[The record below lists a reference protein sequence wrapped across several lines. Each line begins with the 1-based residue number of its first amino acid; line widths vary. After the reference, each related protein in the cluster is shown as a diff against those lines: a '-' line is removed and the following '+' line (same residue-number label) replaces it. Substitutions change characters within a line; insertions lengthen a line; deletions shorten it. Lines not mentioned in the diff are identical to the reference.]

1 MHPFMRFRHR
11 ILAGLFLLSIITY
24 LDRVCIAVAAGPM
37 QRELHLGPTAW
48 GWVLGVFTI
57 SYALFEIPTGSMGDR
72 LGGRRILTR
81 IVLWW
86 SAFTALTGM
95 ITRFWTLLLVRFL
108 FGAGEAGAFPNISA
122 VVSRWF
128 PERER
133 GRAVGATWM
142 ASRVGG
148 ALAPLIVVPL
158 NAHFGWR
165 VSFFLLGALGLFW
178 TAGWYGLY
186 RDHPKLM
193 SGVSEKELAEI
204 GETPEIARD
213 HRLPWSIAGRSLNF
227 WLILLMYHTY
237 CWGSYFYISWMP
249 DYLVQG
255 RGFTPGQMAYWAMLP
270 FLIASFCDL
279 GGGWVSDYLCGKIGL
294 KWGRRLIGGG
304 GLLAGG
310 VFLMLMAATANPVVA
325 GIFLAVSYGCQDS
338 MLPVSWAVCMDVGGK
353 HAGGI
358 SASMNMAGQVG
369 SFMSSVAFGYA
380 VSYLRHHHFSVYQ
393 QFNLPMYPLAAM
405 LMVSGLLFLRIDPT
419 VSVVAETQR
428 HNPDPAQM
436 LNSA

>member
-1 MHPFMRFRHR
+1 MRFRHR
-11 ILAGLFLLSIITY
+11 VLSGLFLLSVITY

-37 QRELHLGPTAW
+37 QRELHLSPADW

-57 SYALFEIPTGSMGDR
+57 SYAIFEIPTGSMGDR

-86 SAFTALTGM
+86 SAFTALTGS
-95 ITRFWTLLLVRFL
+95 ITRFWMLLVVRFL

-133 GRAVGATWM
+133 GRAIGISWM

-148 ALAPLIVVPL
+148 ALSPLIVVPL
-158 NAHFGWR
+158 TMRFGWR
-165 VSFFLLGALGLFW
+165 LAFFILGGIGVLW
-178 TAGWYGLY
+178 TIGWRVLY
-186 RDHPKLM
+186 RDHPSQVK
-193 SGVSEKELAEI
+193 SISASELQEI
-204 GETPEIARD
+204 GDTPAVARE
-213 HRLPWSIAGRSLNF
+213 HRLPWAIAARSRNF

-249 DYLVQG
+249 EYLEKG
-255 RGFTPGQMAYWAMLP
+255 RGFTPGQMKYWAMLP
-270 FLIASFCDL
+270 FVIAAFADL
-279 GGGWVSDYLCGKIGL
+279 GGGWLSDYLCTRIGF

-310 VFLMLMAATANPVVA
+310 VFLMMMAATANPVLA

-338 MLPVSWAVCMDVGGK
+338 MLPVSWAVCMDVGGN

-358 SASMNMAGQVG
+358 SASMNMAGQIG
-369 SFMSSVAFGYA
+369 SFISSVAFGYA
-380 VSYLRHHHFSVYQ
+380 VTYFRMHHFNLHD
-393 QFNLPMYPLAAM
+393 QFNLPIYPLAAM
-405 LMVSGLLFLRIDPT
+405 LIVSGLLFLNIDPT
-419 VSVVAETQR
+419 VSVVSGKHKPVQ
-428 HNPDPAQM
+428 DPALT
-436 LNSA
+436 LNGA